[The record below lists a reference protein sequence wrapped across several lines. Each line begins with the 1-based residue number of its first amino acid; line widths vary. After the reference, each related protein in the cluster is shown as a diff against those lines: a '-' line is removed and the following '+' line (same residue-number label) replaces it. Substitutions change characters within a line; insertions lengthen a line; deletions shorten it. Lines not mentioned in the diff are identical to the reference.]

1 MNDFNLFELFNF
13 NPEEGTIRIKGHR
26 MLIFTAD
33 AMGFLRK
40 RLIDILGEKMVRGI
54 FTRFGFTSGYH
65 QGLAMKELFKGSTI
79 EDLLKNGQSLHI
91 QEGVGNILNLNIDF
105 TFKDRNFLAECI
117 YTHSYEVEQ
126 HNLHIGGSTI
136 PVCWT
141 MTGWASGYC
150 SGVTGEKIY
159 FIEDECI
166 GKGDKRCHVIGKP
179 FKEWDKRIESH
190 LEYFKTINT
199 DREIVRINRK
209 IILKAEELRKKEKK
223 LEKLEEMIRE
233 KGKYENIIGN
243 NKEIKKVF
251 CLINRIAD
259 SEISVVIEGESGVG
273 KELIARA
280 IHTNSFRANKKFVA
294 LNCGALPETLL
305 ESELFGHAKGSFTG
319 ADKDKKGLFE
329 EAEGGTIFLDE
340 ISETSPS
347 FQVKLLRALEEKEV
361 RRIGTNIPIK
371 INVRV
376 LSATNSNLEELI
388 NNEKFRSDLYYRLNG
403 IKLHIPPLRNR
414 KEDIIPLVK
423 YFIGICKDADKL
435 VDISSEAKVLLL
447 KYNWPGNIREL
458 KNVIQRALALM
469 DNNFIDVDDLP
480 DEIKHGK
487 SYLELEEDIPLIEL
501 EKRYILRTLDKY
513 KGNKIQTA
521 RSLNIAP
528 NTLWRKLKSYP
539 ETDHKFFAQL

>member
-13 NPEEGTIRIKGHR
+13 NPEEGTIRIEGHR

-40 RLIDILGEKMVRGI
+40 RLTEILGEKMVRGI

-79 EDLLKNGQSLHI
+79 EYLLKNGQSLHI
-91 QEGVGNILNLNIDF
+91 QEGAGNILNLNIDF
-105 TFKDRNFLAECI
+105 TFKDGNFLAECV

-126 HNLHIGGSTI
+126 HNLHIGRSDV

-159 FIEDECI
+159 FVEDECA
-166 GKGDKRCHVIGKP
+166 GKGDSRCHIVGKP
-179 FKEWDKRIESH
+179 FEKWDKELESS
-190 LEYFKTINT
+190 LEYFKTMNT
-199 DREIVRINRK
+199 DREIIRINRK
-209 IILKAEELRKKEKK
+209 ISLKVEELKQKEKK
-223 LEKLEEMIRE
+223 LEKLEERIRE
-233 KGKYENIIGN
+233 EGNYENIIGN
-243 NKEIKKVF
+243 NREIKKIF

-273 KELIARA
+273 KELIAKA
-280 IHTNSFRANKKFVA
+280 IHTNSLRANKKFVA

-319 ADKDKKGLFE
+319 ADRDKKGLFE
-329 EAEGGTIFLDE
+329 EAEGGSIFLDE

-347 FQVKLLRALEEKEV
+347 FQVKLLRAIEEKEI
-361 RRIGTNIPIK
+361 RRIGTNIPVK
-371 INVRV
+371 TNVRV
-376 LSATNSNLEELI
+376 LSATNSNLEELV
-388 NNEKFRSDLYYRLNG
+388 NNEKFRGDLYYRLNG
-403 IKLHIPPLRNR
+403 IKLCIPPLRNR

-423 YFIGICKDADKL
+423 YFIERYKGTDKL
-435 VDISSEAKVLLL
+435 VDISSEAKVFLL

-469 DNNFIDVDDLP
+469 DNNFIEVDDLP
-480 DEIKHGK
+480 DEIKNVNGR
-487 SYLELEEDIPLIEL
+487 LELEDNISLPEL
-501 EKRYILRTLDKY
+501 EKRYILKTLNKY

-539 ETDHKFFAQL
+539 ENDHKFSAQP